1 VIDNLPNLV
10 AFAQIVSTGSLSAAS
25 RELDLSLPV
34 VSKRLAHLEKSLGVR
49 LVQRTTRRLTLTE
62 EGELFHGQVLRIL
75 AEIEEAESLI
85 SDRRDVVSGM
95 LRVTAPHAFGRGR
108 IAPIIAEFA
117 KCHEELS
124 VNLELND
131 SVVDLLET
139 GIDLAIRFGSLSDSS
154 MIARELAPNFRV
166 LCASPAYVEKHGQ
179 PKDPADLFRHR
190 CIVIGKQQRTEWRFE
205 GVDNPVV
212 RVKGA
217 FVTNDGDAAH
227 VWALEGVGIVLK
239 SIWDVGDDIAAGRL
253 QRILPAYSMQ
263 AAPLHAIY
271 AHRHHLAPRVRLFV
285 EFLQSRLQSSW
296 RWGAA

>member
-34 VSKRLAHLEKSLGVR
+34 ISKRLAHLEKSLGVR

-227 VWALEGVGIVLK
+227 VWKA
-239 SIWDVGDDIAAGRL
+239 
-253 QRILPAYSMQ
+253 
-263 AAPLHAIY
+263 
-271 AHRHHLAPRVRLFV
+271 
-285 EFLQSRLQSSW
+285 
-296 RWGAA
+296 WGSC